1 MANEIAKLRK
11 ALGDDSK
18 TEISSNGPDAGLSVY
33 RRSPRTERF
42 GANPITDWEGLL
54 GFWNKGAK
62 EFCVNVATEPR
73 LTTREWAYLAGVIR
87 EAAMLPYRWIIKTP
101 QKETTHTLEQMIEVA
116 LPVEKFRI
124 KYDVSPKFYWR
135 RGPGFIQIQDERHM
149 SQSIYLLEEQEIT
162 LFEKLSIPF
171 RHSRLSTDEAEVFV
185 RFESVGL
192 VSGIN
197 DWVFALPYRKRSWQA
212 GEVQF

>member
-1 MANEIAKLRK
+1 MISLRTVDGRVLAEFRDVAKLP
-11 ALGDDSK
+11 S
-18 TEISSNGPDAGLSVY
+18 T
-33 RRSPRTERF
+33 
-42 GANPITDWEGLL
+42 EGLL

-62 EFCVNVATEPR
+62 EFCVNVATERR
-73 LTTREWAYLAGVIR
+73 LTTRRCAYLAGVIR
-87 EAAMLPYRWIIKTP
+87 EAAMLPYRWIVKTAR
-101 QKETTHTLEQMIEVA
+101 KESPHTLEEMIEVA
-116 LPVEKFRI
+116 LPIEKFRI

-135 RGPGFIQIQDERHM
+135 RGPGFIQIQDERHT

-171 RHSRLSTDEAEVFV
+171 RHSHLSGDEAEVFV